1 MSDNLRQFRAISN
14 NFRQLWKY
22 YMKNVVYHVQ
32 PNSDLST
39 LEMGTESCTDGREM
53 VVKREVASPTS
64 LSGSAAEDEEHS
76 TTHNKAHGVIGPASL
91 KMNSSDVHKTNN
103 LKIKIKLEDKS
114 KCSKC
119 LVSNFYLF
127 L

>member
-1 MSDNLRQFRAISN
+1 M
-14 NFRQLWKY
+14 
-22 YMKNVVYHVQ
+22 
-32 PNSDLST
+32 
-39 LEMGTESCTDGREM
+39 ETESCTDSREM

-76 TTHNKAHGVIGPASL
+76 TPHNKAHGVIGPASL

-119 LVSNFYLF
+119 LVSNSYPF
-127 L
+127 LQKIFLKVFHNCKCFNKLSLHQT

>member
-1 MSDNLRQFRAISN
+1 M
-14 NFRQLWKY
+14 
-22 YMKNVVYHVQ
+22 
-32 PNSDLST
+32 
-39 LEMGTESCTDGREM
+39 ETESCTDSREM

-76 TTHNKAHGVIGPASL
+76 TPHNKAHGIIGPASL

-119 LVSNFYLF
+119 LVSNFCIIISKICFRKFSIISNVLMT
-127 L
+127 LALH

>member
-1 MSDNLRQFRAISN
+1 MSDNLRQFKAISD

-22 YMKNVVYHVQ
+22 YMNVVYHVQ

>member
-1 MSDNLRQFRAISN
+1 M
-14 NFRQLWKY
+14 
-22 YMKNVVYHVQ
+22 
-32 PNSDLST
+32 
-39 LEMGTESCTDGREM
+39 ETESCTDGREM

-76 TTHNKAHGVIGPASL
+76 TPHNKAHGVIGPASL

-119 LVSNFYLF
+119 LVSIFFISLKNIFWKF
-127 L
+127 SVISSI

>member
-1 MSDNLRQFRAISN
+1 M
-14 NFRQLWKY
+14 
-22 YMKNVVYHVQ
+22 
-32 PNSDLST
+32 
-39 LEMGTESCTDGREM
+39 ETESCTDSREM

-76 TTHNKAHGVIGPASL
+76 TPHNKAHGVIGPASL

-119 LVSNFYLF
+119 LVSIFFISLKNIFLEVFCNFKHLNDSVSTSNLMKIYQL
-127 L
+127 

>member
-1 MSDNLRQFRAISN
+1 M
-14 NFRQLWKY
+14 
-22 YMKNVVYHVQ
+22 NVVYHVQ

-119 LVSNFYLF
+119 LVSNSYLF

>member
-1 MSDNLRQFRAISN
+1 MSDNLRQFRAISD

-22 YMKNVVYHVQ
+22 YMNIVYHVQ

>member
-1 MSDNLRQFRAISN
+1 MSDNLRQFKAISD

-22 YMKNVVYHVQ
+22 YMNIVYHVQ

>member
-1 MSDNLRQFRAISN
+1 MSDNLRQFKAISD

-22 YMKNVVYHVQ
+22 YMNVVYQVQ

>member
-1 MSDNLRQFRAISN
+1 M
-14 NFRQLWKY
+14 
-22 YMKNVVYHVQ
+22 
-32 PNSDLST
+32 
-39 LEMGTESCTDGREM
+39 ETESCTDSREM

-76 TTHNKAHGVIGPASL
+76 TPHNKAHGIIGPASL

-119 LVSNFYLF
+119 LVSNFCIIISKICFRKFSIISNVLMT
-127 L
+127 LALHQT

>member
-1 MSDNLRQFRAISN
+1 MSDNFRQFRAISD

-22 YMKNVVYHVQ
+22 YMNVVYHVQ

-119 LVSNFYLF
+119 LVSNFNSF